1 MFGFIKK
8 VFITLLSFT
17 ELLAGISIKVWI
29 QSEWKE
35 FHEHG
40 KMISFITLF
49 FTTPIFYYT

>member
-8 VFITLLSFT
+8 VFITLSSFT
-17 ELLAGISIKVWI
+17 ELLAGMSIKVWI